1 MFRFIVIVTIMSVIG
16 LYLIYRLLRQTM
28 FFTEDYRKSMES
40 GQDMIE
46 MQAITNEKEYLQEPG
61 KILLPQGY

>member
-1 MFRFIVIVTIMSVIG
+1 
-16 LYLIYRLLRQTM
+16 M
-28 FFTEDYRKSMES
+28 FFTEEYRKAMERD
-40 GQDMIE
+40 QDMIE

>member
-1 MFRFIVIVTIMSVIG
+1 MSVIG
-16 LYLIYRLLRQTM
+16 SYFVYRLLRQTI

-46 MQAITNEKEYLQEPG
+46 MQALSNEKEYVQEPG